1 MVPLTKSLRKLTFGY
16 GLTTTGPQNFVT
28 CIYTNTLYYTFTVV
42 QVGKLDLILGILLKT
57 HLKKPT
63 DFKIREQEAP
73 FCPIYLCLSVV
84 HLIGLDGLAA
94 GLAAVVDHS
103 IELGPGP
110 EFPLPVWDGGKWS
123 NDQEWPLNALHV
135 NLIEECNGLDGLS

>member
-1 MVPLTKSLRKLTFGY
+1 MATKLCHLYRHKHTLIYIFW
-16 GLTTTGPQNFVT
+16 
-28 CIYTNTLYYTFTVV
+28 CISW
-42 QVGKLDLILGILLKT
+42 QVGPYCG
-57 HLKKPT
+57 HLSEHPFEKKPKTT
-63 DFKIREQEAP
+63 DFKTREQEAP

-84 HLIGLDGLAA
+84 HLVGLDGLAA
-94 GLAAVVDHS
+94 GLAAVIDHC

-110 EFPLPVWDGGKWS
+110 ELPLPVWDGGKWG